1 MSMSISSD
9 WRVAAES
16 RSSYV
21 ELSSYIK
28 KKLPLYSLNVHNIS
42 LFLGRTNKEKLPPA
56 PLSELSSYYTILTKS
71 ALQVWLSSCK

>member
-9 WRVAAES
+9 WRVAAET

-28 KKLPLYSLNVHNIS
+28 KKLLLYSLNVHNIS
-42 LFLGRTNKEKLPPA
+42 LFLGSTNKGKLPPA
-56 PLSELSSYYTILTKS
+56 PLSELSSYSTYLGSSK
-71 ALQVWLSSCK
+71 LSKH